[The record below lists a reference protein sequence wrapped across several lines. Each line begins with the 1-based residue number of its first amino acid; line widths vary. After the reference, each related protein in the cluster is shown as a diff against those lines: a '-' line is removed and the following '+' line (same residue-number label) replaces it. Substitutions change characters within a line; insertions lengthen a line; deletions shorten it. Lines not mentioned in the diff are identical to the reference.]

1 MTPLFEKLFNDLI
14 LVEGGYGNHPSDP
27 GGQTKYGV
35 TEAVARKN
43 GYTGLMRDLS
53 LETAKKIY
61 WDEYFVRV
69 ALDKVAAV
77 SEPIAAELFDTGV
90 NAGQGRAALFLQQ
103 ALNVMNQGSKLYGNI
118 KEDSSIGAQT
128 VSTLQTYLTAR
139 GKDAEKVMLRTL
151 NGLQLAHYFNLCRQ
165 GEKFEDFMYGWVR
178 TRIS

>member
-1 MTPLFEKLFNDLI
+1 MTPFFEKLFNDLI

-27 GGQTKYGV
+27 GGQTKYGI
-35 TEAVARKN
+35 TEAIARKN
-43 GYTGLMRDLS
+43 GYAGLMRDLP
-53 LETAKKIY
+53 LEAAKKIY
-61 WDEYFVRV
+61 WDEYFVRCG
-69 ALDKVAAV
+69 LEDVAAI

-103 ALNVMNQGSKLYGNI
+103 ALNVMNQGSKLYGNV
-118 KEDSSIGAQT
+118 KEDSSIGKQT
-128 VSTLQTYLTAR
+128 VGMLQRYLYTR
-139 GKDAEKVMLRTL
+139 GKDAEAVMLRTL